1 MVDVRIQFI
10 LKRRLDYSGELHGHH
25 KTLSTG
31 LFNSVNFLHEMLPGQ
46 GIASDLIVAV
56 DNNQIDREVRRFQPT
71 HCVIEAPWVV
81 PTKFAVL
88 TRLHPKVTWIVR
100 LHSELPFIANEGIA
114 MDWIAEYV
122 RYPNVIIGVNA
133 PRMLEETR
141 SYLMSVMGWD
151 YKTAQQHVIYLPNF
165 YPQQYRSKPPRRLT
179 DRIDVGCFGA
189 VRPLKNHLVQA
200 VAAVKFADQRG
211 FKLNFHINGNRMEMK
226 GEPVM
231 NNLKGMFAQLADRGH
246 ELILHDWR
254 PREGFL
260 DLCHEMDLGL
270 QVSFSETF
278 NIVAADLI
286 SQGVPVVGSKEIP
299 WLSSLF
305 APEPQDSV
313 GIADSLADAYRMP
326 WLNVWLNQIN
336 LRYYSWRTRRIW
348 LKYFKGEYNAQG

>member
-71 HCVIEAPWVV
+71 HCVIEALWVV

-278 NIVAADLI
+278 NIVGADMV
-286 SQGVPVVGSKEIP
+286 SQGVPLVPSVEIP
-299 WLSSLF
+299 WANEIFTADPTNS
-305 APEPQDSV
+305 DD
-313 GIADSLADAYRMP
+313 IAAKMHRALRYSRA
-326 WLNVWLNQIN
+326 NVWLHKKQ
-336 LRYYSWRTRRIW
+336 L
-348 LKYFKGEYNAQG
+348 NAYTNETIATWKRWFTT